1 MYRVFI
7 ALLVALL
14 ASVMLTEVAA
24 AQWPFYVCT
33 SSGCYY
39 PYYHPYHG
47 PYYGSSYSY
56 GYWTGYY
63 TGYAYGYSKGY
74 YDGSRG
80 DPYNPSYSYYPY
92 AYYPPYPIYPVVYG
106 GHTSP
111 SY

>member
-1 MYRVFI
+1 MRRV
-7 ALLVALL
+7 LVALFVAML
-14 ASVMLTEVAA
+14 ASIAWTGVAA

-33 SSGCYY
+33 PSGCHY
-39 PYYHPYHG
+39 PYYHAYS
-47 PYYGSSYSY
+47 GSSYAY

-80 DPYNPSYSYYPY
+80 YPYSPSYGYYPY
-92 AYYPPYPIYPVVYG
+92 AYYPPYPVYPIVFG

-111 SY
+111 GF